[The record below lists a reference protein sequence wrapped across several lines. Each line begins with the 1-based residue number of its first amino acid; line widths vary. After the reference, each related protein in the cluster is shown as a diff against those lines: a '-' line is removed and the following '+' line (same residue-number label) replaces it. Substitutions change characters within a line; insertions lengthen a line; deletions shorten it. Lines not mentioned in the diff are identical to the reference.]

1 MADRQIGELE
11 AAVSVGVADLFVVE
25 QSATAKKLT
34 GQTLLN
40 DLAAALDGHGGI
52 SDITYTDPVP
62 PSLTG
67 TLTITMADETTITL
81 PVTNGNGITSITW
94 QTSGTAGDGQ
104 LHTGTIHYT
113 DGTTGTITIRDG
125 YKGDT
130 GAQTYVHIRW
140 SEQAPQADSD
150 LLSAPAPWIGIYAGL
165 SADAPTSY
173 TAYTWYEYKG
183 TTGDTGNGIVD
194 ITRTSSSGLVD
205 VYTVTMTDGSTYTF
219 TVVNGNGITN
229 ITGPVSSGLQD
240 TYTINF
246 DSGVSQPFT
255 VTNGDGIASIVKTST
270 SGLLDTYTITLTSGT
285 TYTFQVRNAKSI
297 VSITQISGSHA
308 AGTTDTYQILYTDG
322 DTSFFTVY
330 NGANGTGAVSS
341 VSGIQAD
348 GQGDVPQIITGNGAP
363 TPQTVGQLN
372 QLYFDLNDSVLYFCL
387 GESQGSYSW
396 AGTTV
401 TVDSTLSTSSTNPVQ
416 NRVITGKIGT
426 AALDTTAQNLSEAVN
441 EVLAEIPDSTSDLTN
456 DSGYITAAGAPVQS
470 VNGYTGAVTVGQL
483 MNGGGEASSYPTAT
497 GRYAVVANIFSNM
510 SPASFW
516 GVLTIEK
523 YGAFQRHLFTS
534 SQNEMWEGW
543 RESSTVAE
551 PPAWVKI
558 ASNQWLSIESSQSAT
573 TVASATWTTVKSI
586 TLYKGRFLIVAGAN
600 FASNPTGNRRIC
612 ISTGGDNN
620 GAGYYCYDIR
630 RAVDGFSTNSTVS
643 RIVNVTAAA
652 GTTFNLNV
660 YQNSGASLSV
670 NWGIE
675 YQRLD

>member
-1 MADRQIGELE
+1 MADRPINELE
-11 AAVSVGVADLFVVE
+11 AAASVGVADLFVLE

-81 PVTNGNGITSITW
+81 PVNNGNGITSITW

-104 LHTGTIHYT
+104 LHTGTIHYA

-140 SEQAPQADSD
+140 SDQDPQADSD
-150 LLSAPAPWIGIYAGL
+150 LLSTPAPWIGIYAGL
-165 SADAPTSY
+165 SADAPTDY

-183 TTGDTGNGIVD
+183 DTGDTGNGIAD

-205 VYTVTMTDGSTYTF
+205 VYTVTMTDGSTYNF
-219 TVVNGNGITN
+219 TVVNGNGISS

-246 DSGVSQPFT
+246 DSGASQQI
-255 VTNGDGIASIVKTST
+255 VITNGDGIASIVKTST
-270 SGLLDTYTITLTSGT
+270 SGLLDTYTITLTSGA

-297 VSITQISGSHA
+297 VSITQIGGSHA

-372 QLYFDLNDSVLYFCL
+372 QLYFDLNNSVLYFCL

-416 NRVITGKIGT
+416 NRAITGKIGT

-441 EVLAEIPDSTSDLTN
+441 EVLAEIPDV
-456 DSGYITAAGAPVQS
+456 SGFVTPSQVPGLAPVQS
-470 VNGYTGAVTVGQL
+470 VVTKTGDVTLAQIMGDVASVGGTTSYPSACGRFAVT
-483 MNGGGEASSYPTAT
+483 
-497 GRYAVVANIFSNM
+497 ANIFSNM
-510 SPASFW
+510 SPASYS
-516 GVLTIEK
+516 GVLTIERRDS
-523 YGAFQRHLFTS
+523 YQRHVFTS
-534 SQNEMWEGW
+534 SNGEVYEGW
-543 RESSTVAE
+543 RESFTVAE
-551 PPAWVKI
+551 P
-558 ASNQWLSIESSQSAT
+558 
-573 TVASATWTTVKSI
+573 ATWSKVYPAT
-586 TLYKGRFLIVAGAN
+586 Y
-600 FASNPTGNRRIC
+600 
-612 ISTGGDNN
+612 
-620 GAGYYCYDIR
+620 
-630 RAVDGFSTNSTVS
+630 RAVSSSTVS
-643 RIVNVTAAA
+643 VPTSTDTAVKSVTLDPGTYVFAFGATFAANSTGTRQIAISSTTSVGGAAYPASQRVPAVNGDTTWLSCTTMFQITVQ
-652 GTTFNLNV
+652 TTFYCLV
-660 YQNSGASLSV
+660 RQNSGSTLNVTGTYRYIKLA
-670 NWGIE
+670 
-675 YQRLD
+675 

>member
-1 MADRQIGELE
+1 MADRPINELE
-11 AAVSVGVADLFVVE
+11 AAASVGVADLFVLE

-34 GQTLLN
+34 GQILLN

-81 PVTNGNGITSITW
+81 PVNNGNGITSITW
-94 QTSGTAGDGQ
+94 QSSGTAGDGQ

-140 SEQAPQADSD
+140 SEQEPQADSD
-150 LLSAPAPWIGIYAGL
+150 LLSTPAPWIGIYAGL
-165 SADAPTSY
+165 SADAPTDY

-183 TTGDTGNGIVD
+183 DTGDTGNGIAD

-205 VYTVTMTDGSTYTF
+205 VYTVTMTDGSTYNF
-219 TVVNGNGITN
+219 TVVNGNGISS

-246 DSGVSQPFT
+246 DSGASQQI
-255 VTNGDGIASIVKTST
+255 VITNGDGIASIVKTST

-297 VSITQISGSHA
+297 VSITQIGGSHA

-322 DTSFFTVY
+322 DTSFFSVY

-401 TVDSTLSTSSTNPVQ
+401 TVDGALSTSSTNPVQ
-416 NRVITGKIGT
+416 NRAITGKIGT

-441 EVLAEIPDSTSDLTN
+441 EVLAEIPDV
-456 DSGYITAAGAPVQS
+456 SGFVTPAQVPGLAPVQS
-470 VNGYTGAVTVGQL
+470 VVTKTGDVTLAQIMGDVASVG
-483 MNGGGEASSYPTAT
+483 GTTSYPSAC
-497 GRYAVVANIFSNM
+497 GRYAVTANIFSHM
-510 SPASFW
+510 SPASYS
-516 GVLTIEK
+516 GVLTIERRDS
-523 YGAFQRHLFTS
+523 YQRHVFTS
-534 SQNEMWEGW
+534 SQGEVYEGW
-543 RESSTVAE
+543 RESFTVAE
-551 PPAWVKI
+551 P
-558 ASNQWLSIESSQSAT
+558 SSWSKVYPVTYSAVSSE
-573 TVASATWTTVKSI
+573 TVSI
-586 TLYKGRFLIVAGAN
+586 TSGTDTVIKSVTLAPGTYILSFGAN
-600 FASNPTGNRRIC
+600 FAANENGYRGIA
-612 ISTGGDNN
+612 ISTTTAFS
-620 GAGYYCYDIR
+620 GAVYPGAQR
-630 RAVDGFSTNSTVS
+630 VPAVNSSGIGTWLSCTTIYSLSVS
-643 RIVNVTAAA
+643 
-652 GTTFNLNV
+652 TTF
-660 YQNSGASLSV
+660 YFIARQNSGSALSV
-670 NWGIE
+670 SGAYRYIK
-675 YQRLD
+675 LS